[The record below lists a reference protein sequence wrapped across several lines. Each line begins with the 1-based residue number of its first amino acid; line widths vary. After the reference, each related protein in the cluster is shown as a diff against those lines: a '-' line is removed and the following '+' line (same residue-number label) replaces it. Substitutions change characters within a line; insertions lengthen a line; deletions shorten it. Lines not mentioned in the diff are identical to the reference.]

1 MGAKGR
7 MWTVLGV
14 RSCLQ
19 PGEDGEGALSLDL
32 NGGIVRWEVVLKVR
46 GEGIPG
52 GERPQ
57 HSELAGEEEGRGGGE
72 VWLTRAGW
80 WMK

>member
-32 NGGIVRWEVVLKVR
+32 SGGIVRWEVALKVR

-52 GERPQ
+52 GRGPSAQ
-57 HSELAGEEEGRGGGE
+57 NWPGRKRAGEEERYG
-72 VWLTRAGW
+72 
-80 WMK
+80 